1 MTGSPMVAI
10 LEEAFARA
18 SDEPADQRRLAPMRD
33 VVLELADTVIEE
45 ATGWRSMLRDK
56 NEPLA

>member
-1 MTGSPMVAI
+1 MVAI
-10 LEEAFARA
+10 LDEAFARA